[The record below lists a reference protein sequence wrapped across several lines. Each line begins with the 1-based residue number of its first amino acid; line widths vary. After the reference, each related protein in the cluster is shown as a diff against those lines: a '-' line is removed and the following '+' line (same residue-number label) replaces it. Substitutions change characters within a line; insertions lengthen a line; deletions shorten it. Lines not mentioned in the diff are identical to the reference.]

1 MDKNFDE
8 LLNSAAKS
16 GNIDK
21 ETLKNA
27 AQKGDAKTLL
37 SSLNPEQQKK
47 IINILSNKSAMENI
61 LKNPQFKSILEK
73 LSGKEHNG

>member
-1 MDKNFDE
+1 MNENFDE
-8 LLNSAAKS
+8 LLNAAAKN

-27 AQKGDAKTLL
+27 AKKGDAKTLL
-37 SSLNPEQQKK
+37 SSLSPEQQKK
-47 IINILSNKSAMENI
+47 VTNILSNKSAMENI

-73 LSGKEHNG
+73 LSEKNKNG